1 MNTNIINLDQLV
13 SMTSVEIA
21 ELTGKRHNHVLRDI
35 RKMLEELNGSKFEL
49 VDEETYKDAKEL
61 NGSKFELVD
70 EETYKDAKE
79 LNALKTELV
88 DEEIYKDAKELN
100 ALKTELVDEEIYKD
114 AKGESR
120 TMYRLDRK
128 HVFILVAGYSVQL
141 RAKCYDYIQT
151 LEHRVLQLEDQKKRA
166 AIQSANRRGVTWGDY
181 CKANG
186 LPAQKLM
193 AILKKE
199 RKLFQ
204 VHPFS
209 GEWSVNPNYVEY
221 FRIIKHNDHRFNPNG
236 INIRF
241 NAKGLEFFSRP
252 ENVLK
257 MRGKVIAVHGSDADK
272 QQHIQAVA
280 KLKGGR

>member
-1 MNTNIINLDQLV
+1 MSQQEISIINLDQLV

-21 ELTGKRHNHVLRDI
+21 ELTGKEHKHVLRDI
-35 RKMLEELNGSKFEL
+35 RKMLEELNALKFES
-49 VDEETYKDAKEL
+49 VDEETYKL
-61 NGSKFELVD
+61 NGSKTEAVD
-70 EETYKDAKE
+70 EETYK
-79 LNALKTELV
+79 LNGSKFGLV
-88 DEEIYKDAKELN
+88 GEE
-100 ALKTELVDEEIYKD
+100 VYKD

-128 HVFILVAGYSVQL
+128 HTFILVAGYSVHL

-151 LEHRVLQLEDQKKRA
+151 LERRVLQLEDQKKRA

-186 LPAQKLM
+186 LSAQKLM

-199 RKLFQ
+199 RKLFR
-204 VHPFS
+204 VNPFS

-221 FRIIKHNDHRFNPNG
+221 FRIIKPTDHRFNPNG

-241 NAKGLEFFSRP
+241 NAKGLELFSRP

-257 MRGKVIAVHGSDADK
+257 MRGKVIAVHGSDTDK
-272 QQHIQAVA
+272 QQHMQAVA
-280 KLKGGR
+280 KLEGR